1 MFVVHVVVV
10 AVTALLNAVSAGLD
24 LAGYRQV
31 RDNAEANGV
40 PLGWL
45 PVLGVFKGAG
55 AAGLL
60 AGLVGVPVVGVLAA
74 AGLVVF
80 FVGAVVVHVRAR
92 TLSTSGPAVLFLGL
106 AAGSLGL
113 ALAL

>member
-1 MFVVHVVVV
+1 MFVVYVIVV
-10 AVTALLNAVSAGLD
+10 AVTALFNAASAGLD
-24 LAGYRQV
+24 FAGYRRV

-45 PVLGVFKGAG
+45 PMLGVLKGAG
-55 AAGLL
+55 AVGLL

-74 AGLVVF
+74 AGLVAF
-80 FVGAVVVHVRAR
+80 FVGAMVVHARAR
-92 TLSTSGPAVLFLGL
+92 TWSTSGPAVLFLGL

-113 ALAL
+113 GLAV